1 MAQLGLIA
9 QHLLRVSDVGSIKDA
24 HHLLQGIVALS
35 GNGKLPKAAVLS
47 LKTPAVA
54 ISEVTICLA
63 ADQSPSTCLWE
74 LPQHTFRALL

>member
-35 GNGKLPKAAVLS
+35 GNWKLPKAAVLS

-63 ADQSPSTCLWE
+63 AGQSPSTCLWE
-74 LPQHTFRALL
+74 LSQHTYKALL